1 MEEES
6 PPREIE
12 PVAMAQQPPPAPFA
26 EPGLPLAPPAG
37 APPPELSSLLIEPAA
52 LPVPEWVPEPPPPP
66 PPVVPPPRPLA
77 CLLAGIESG
86 VLGAAVMIGW
96 FALDSVLERQ
106 YWWAMMNLWGAG
118 VYHNRTFTMGFGIAT
133 VVGASFHFF
142 LHGVGGALWSLAA
155 GRMNNFWLHLGGSFA
170 AAAGWYLVLMHGF
183 WPVVAPVVSRIT
195 PVPATFLAYLL
206 FGAAISRNA
215 HRARQLDAFWET

>member
-1 MEEES
+1 MEEEA

-12 PVAMAQQPPPAPFA
+12 PVAMEASPLPSAD
-26 EPGLPLAPPAG
+26 LPLA
-37 APPPELSSLLIEPAA
+37 EPAA
-52 LPVPEWVPEPPPPP
+52 PMLEPPAEPAAEWVPEPPPPVVAPVAVAP
-66 PPVVPPPRPLA
+66 PPVIPPPGPLA

-96 FALDSVLERQ
+96 FALDSFLERQ
-106 YWWAMMNLWGAG
+106 YWWAMLNLWAAG
-118 VYHNRTFTMGFGIAT
+118 VYHNRVFTMGLGVAT

-155 GRMNNFWLHLGGSFA
+155 GRISNFWLHLGASFL
-170 AAAGWYLVLMHGF
+170 AAAGWYIVLMHGF
-183 WPVVAPVVSRIT
+183 WPAVAPVVSRIA

-215 HRARQLDAFWET
+215 HRARQLDAFWQT